1 MMHRLINRVRSM
13 FANNIKVRFGLIT
26 SIVIGLCFSAAIYAA
41 TPKNDTLD
49 QEVKALDTQIQLLK
63 KEVLEVNRD
72 LYILEEELLF
82 PSNTQV
88 AVFVSVDVGDF
99 FDLDS
104 VQIKLNDKVV
114 ANYLYT
120 KREVEALHRGGV
132 QQIFMGNLPS
142 GEHELIAT
150 FVGKGPH
157 GRDYRRGA
165 NTKFEKGLGAKY
177 VELKISDRTIKKQP
191 DFIIK
196 EWQ

>member
-1 MMHRLINRVRSM
+1 MIKKILIVILSM
-13 FANNIKVRFGLIT
+13 LVA
-26 SIVIGLCFSAAIYAA
+26 SIVFAA
-41 TPKNDTLD
+41 TQQDENLD
-49 QEVKALDTQIQLLK
+49 DEFRSLDGRVQDLK
-63 KEVLEVNRD
+63 KEVLEINRD

-82 PSNTQV
+82 PANTQM

-104 VQIKLNDKVV
+104 VQLKVNDKEV

-132 QQIFMGNLPS
+132 QQLYIGNIAS
-142 GEHELIAT
+142 GEHELIAV
-150 FVGKGPH
+150 FVGKGPS

-165 NTKFEKGLGAKY
+165 NVKIVKGLGAKY
-177 VELKISDRTIKKQP
+177 LELKISDKEIKHQP
-191 DFIIK
+191 EFVIK

>member
-1 MMHRLINRVRSM
+1 M
-13 FANNIKVRFGLIT
+13 IKKIL
-26 SIVIGLCFSAAIYAA
+26 IVILSMLVASVVFAA
-41 TPKNDTLD
+41 TQQDESLD
-49 QEVKALDTQIQLLK
+49 DEFRSLDGRVQDLK
-63 KEVLEVNRD
+63 KEVLEINRD

-82 PSNTQV
+82 PANTQM

-104 VQIKLNDKVV
+104 VQLKVNDKEV

-132 QQIFMGNLPS
+132 QQLYIGNIAS
-142 GEHELIAT
+142 GEHELIAV
-150 FVGKGPH
+150 FVGKGPS

-165 NTKFEKGLGAKY
+165 NVKIVKGLGAKY
-177 VELKISDRTIKKQP
+177 LELKISDKAIKHQP
-191 DFIIK
+191 EFVIK

>member
-1 MMHRLINRVRSM
+1 MNNKFALFLIFM
-13 FANNIKVRFGLIT
+13 LI
-26 SIVIGLCFSAAIYAA
+26 SSFVIAA
-41 TPKNDTLD
+41 TQPDENLD
-49 QEVKALDTQIQLLK
+49 DEFRSLDGRVQDLK
-63 KEVLEVNRD
+63 KEVLEINRD

-82 PSNTQV
+82 PANTQM

-104 VQIKLNDKVV
+104 VQLKLNDKEV

-132 QQIFMGNLPS
+132 QQLFLGNVAS
-142 GEHELIAT
+142 GDHELIAV
-150 FVGKGPH
+150 FVGKGPS

-165 NTKFEKGLGAKY
+165 NVIVTKGLGAKY
-177 VELKISDRTIKKQP
+177 LELKISDKEIKHQP
-191 DFIIK
+191 EFVIK

>member
-1 MMHRLINRVRSM
+1 M
-13 FANNIKVRFGLIT
+13 IKKIL
-26 SIVIGLCFSAAIYAA
+26 IVILSMLVASVVFAA
-41 TPKNDTLD
+41 TQHDESLD
-49 QEVKALDTQIQLLK
+49 DEFRSLDGRVQDLK
-63 KEVLEVNRD
+63 KEVLEINRD

-82 PSNTQV
+82 PANTQM

-104 VQIKLNDKVV
+104 VQLKVNDKEV

-132 QQIFMGNLPS
+132 QQLYIGNIAS
-142 GEHELIAT
+142 GEHELIAV
-150 FVGKGPH
+150 FVGKGPS

-165 NTKFEKGLGAKY
+165 NVKIVKGLGAKY
-177 VELKISDRTIKKQP
+177 LELKISDKEIKHQP
-191 DFIIK
+191 EFVIK

>member
-1 MMHRLINRVRSM
+1 MNKKLIIFFVSMLLTGVVIATTEQDENLDDEFRSLDGRVQ
-13 FANNIKVRFGLIT
+13 
-26 SIVIGLCFSAAIYAA
+26 
-41 TPKNDTLD
+41 D
-49 QEVKALDTQIQLLK
+49 LK
-63 KEVLEVNRD
+63 KEVLEINRD

-82 PSNTQV
+82 PANTQM

-104 VQIKLNDKVV
+104 VQLKLDDKEV

-132 QQIFMGNLPS
+132 QQLYLGNVAS
-142 GEHELIAT
+142 GEHELIAV
-150 FVGKGPH
+150 FVGKGPN

-165 NTKFEKGLGAKY
+165 NVKIEKGLGAKY
-177 VELKISDRTIKKQP
+177 LELKISDKVIKHQP
-191 DFIIK
+191 EFIIK